1 MFAAL
6 LVQPASWAPSSLAH
20 SPSSSVVHRA
30 RPCVAALEWEEC
42 NGCQLLR
49 PQQGRPRAMV
59 HFLGGVLVSPAPQ
72 VAYRYMLEQM
82 AERGYLV
89 VATPYAVDFDYRKPA
104 AEIRDKFDGARSML
118 ADEYGGALPLLSL
131 GHSLGALMQTLLYCQ
146 HAPYT
151 EACAGLA
158 LVSWNNKPVSDAI
171 PLFKELFVPALAP
184 LEGPLEQVISR
195 ISPLYLSY
203 ISLSGRR

>member
-20 SPSSSVVHRA
+20 SPSSSVVRRA

-89 VATPYAVDFDYRKPA
+89 VATPYAVDFDYRKQA
-104 AEIRDKFDGARSML
+104 AEIRDKFEGARSTL
-118 ADEYGGALPLLSL
+118 ADEYGGLSL
-131 GHSLGALMQTLLYCQ
+131 FYDQQTC
-146 HAPYT
+146 AAGDEGGWVIDFPYFDHPT
-151 EACAGLA
+151 ADKCSSRAAELA
-158 LVSWNNKPVSDAI
+158 TPFFMHPRGIVCR
-171 PLFKELFVPALAP
+171 
-184 LEGPLEQVISR
+184 GQ
-195 ISPLYLSY
+195 
-203 ISLSGRR
+203 LSGT